1 MKKKIRYTMDELIK
15 RNKEELIKDRSQL
28 EKIEQ
33 KLDEKYAKVK
43 QM

>member
-15 RNKEELIKDRSQL
+15 RNKEELMKDRSQL
-28 EKIEQ
+28 EKIER